1 MHQAVEDS
9 DGYRV
14 LPGVVELRPRLVDEG
29 YMLGLVTGNVEAAAH
44 IKLHRAR
51 LNRFFSFGGHG
62 SDSDNRGDITRIA
75 LKRASFVYGDNVQ
88 HDGPQTPYRGSLSA
102 MASCSACGAGVAA
115 DAKFCSSCG
124 APVQPLS
131 ATDTAPPVEVSS
143 PATSIAEPRK
153 RYGGL
158 FGNRNRDKDF
168 RAHVERALDDDL
180 LTVAEEDALFAWAG
194 QQGITQ
200 KDWHKKFGDL
210 FDRMLIASVN
220 DGRLPDLAGS
230 EPAAP
235 VMLKGGETAHWMVA
249 ASLMK
254 EVGQREMRGGG
265 SGVSF
270 RVAKGVRFHTGV
282 FRAKSVVVGT
292 SLEPADAGV
301 LTVTSL
307 RTVFTGQRM
316 TLDLPHAKLAHLN
329 VFTDGISFNM
339 SNRQTVPLFKVP
351 NGQVVAAMINAA
363 IQRLS

>member
-1 MHQAVEDS
+1 M
-9 DGYRV
+9 
-14 LPGVVELRPRLVDEG
+14 
-29 YMLGLVTGNVEAAAH
+29 
-44 IKLHRAR
+44 
-51 LNRFFSFGGHG
+51 
-62 SDSDNRGDITRIA
+62 
-75 LKRASFVYGDNVQ
+75 
-88 HDGPQTPYRGSLSA
+88 
-102 MASCSACGAGVAA
+102 VAA

-143 PATSIAEPRK
+143 PAPATSIAEPRK
-153 RYGGL
+153 QYGGL

-270 RVAKGVRFHTGV
+270 RVAKGVRFHTGA
-282 FRAKSVVVGT
+282 FRAKSVVVRT
-292 SLEPADAGV
+292 SLEAADAGV

-307 RTVFTGQRM
+307 RTVFTGQRK

-339 SNRQTVPLFKVP
+339 SNRQTAPLFKVP